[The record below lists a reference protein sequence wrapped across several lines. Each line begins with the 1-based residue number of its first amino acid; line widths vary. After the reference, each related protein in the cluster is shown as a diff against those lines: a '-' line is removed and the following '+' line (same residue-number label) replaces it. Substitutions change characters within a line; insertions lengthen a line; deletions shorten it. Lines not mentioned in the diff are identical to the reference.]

1 MKFFEDYTP
10 PRQEN
15 TPVKVDSSSFIKQN
29 LLKGVDKPQ
38 EIYKAIEAWLF
49 SFEGAMSRKLFDA
62 QLKRLDHDAKTAL
75 QQLEKAKGYR
85 RIPLPPPPKMP
96 LLEKPLIEQMLET
109 PFVAIYGRGF
119 KKVFKETLNELK
131 QLGEAYVLSVEDLII
146 EFKAYN
152 DKGKA
157 PYMIQKAIDADFLFI
172 AGLERTIH
180 LEWHIREAIERIGRQ
195 REEKGNRLIIS
206 TWHRFNDCNQFF
218 ERFSIFMVE

>member
-1 MKFFEDYTP
+1 MKFFEDHKP

-38 EIYKAIEAWLF
+38 EIFKAIEAWLF
-49 SFEGAMSRKLFDA
+49 SFEGAMSKKLFEA
-62 QLKRLDHDAKTAL
+62 QLKRLDFDARTAIE
-75 QQLEKAKGYR
+75 QLEKAKGYR

-96 LLEKPLIEQMLET
+96 PLEKPLIEQMLET
-109 PFVAIYGRGF
+109 PFTAIYGRGF
-119 KKVFKETLNELK
+119 RKVFKSALDELK
-131 QLGEAYVLSVEDLII
+131 ALGKTYVLSVEDLII
-146 EFKAYN
+146 EFKDYN

-157 PYMIQKAIDADFLFI
+157 PHMIQDAIDADFLFV
-172 AGLERTIH
+172 AGIERPIH

-195 REEKGNRLIIS
+195 REEKGNHPIIS

-218 ERFSIFMVE
+218 ERFSIFIVE